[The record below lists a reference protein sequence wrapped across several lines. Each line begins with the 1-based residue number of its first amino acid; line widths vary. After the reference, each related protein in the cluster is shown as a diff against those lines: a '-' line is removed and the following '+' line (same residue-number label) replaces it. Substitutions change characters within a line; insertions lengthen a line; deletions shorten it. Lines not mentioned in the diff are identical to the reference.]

1 MEHCTRAAPE
11 QVSLPSNANIL
22 EEKFQPKIINSNQV
36 CNVLFEP
43 SIEKVRA
50 RTNK

>member
-22 EEKFQPKIINSNQV
+22 EEKFQPKIINTK
-36 CNVLFEP
+36 P
-43 SIEKVRA
+43 SL
-50 RTNK
+50 